1 LVNTPSGKRLIE
13 MREVPEPTPA
23 PDEALVEVRAFSLNR
38 GDFYL
43 LARQPEGWIPG
54 NDVSGVVTRA
64 ASDGSGS
71 RVVGFVG
78 DSGWAQ
84 RVAVPVDRLAVLSGS
99 VGFSEAAALPVAGLT
114 ALRALRLGGLLLG
127 RRVLVT
133 GASGGV
139 GRFAVQLAA
148 LSEARV
154 SGVAGSP
161 ERGEGRR
168 TS

>member
-1 LVNTPSGKRLIE
+1 MLALVNTPSGKRLVE

-64 ASDGSGS
+64 ASDGSGPREGS

-78 DSGWAQ
+78 DSGWEQ
-84 RVAVPVDRLAVLSGS
+84 RVAMPVDRLAVPS
-99 VGFSEAAALPVAGLT
+99 VAGLT

-133 GASGGV
+133 GGQPRA
-139 GRFAVQLAA
+139 GRGA
-148 LSEARV
+148 
-154 SGVAGSP
+154 AGS
-161 ERGEGRR
+161 RGGELRVDR
-168 TS
+168 Q